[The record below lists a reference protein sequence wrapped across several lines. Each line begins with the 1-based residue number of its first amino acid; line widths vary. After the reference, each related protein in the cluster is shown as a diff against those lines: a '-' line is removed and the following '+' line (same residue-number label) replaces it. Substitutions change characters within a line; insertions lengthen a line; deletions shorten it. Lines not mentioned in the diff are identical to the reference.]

1 MLKKSKWR
9 FARGWI
15 MLLAAVLVAQ
25 SIYLSPVR
33 GEEGVEAAGTA
44 SEETTQADAA
54 AVADEGY
61 SFEAEAEGNAL
72 SGNAERKTCAEATQC
87 SGGAIVGGLW
97 AGSSL
102 TMNGIEVEE
111 GGVYTMTVHYISGD
125 PRSFELSV
133 NGGTSDHYD
142 LPRTADWGTLGTY
155 AIEIELQA
163 GSNTIAFD
171 DKGWYSPDIDRIVL
185 VQGADEPGGPITG
198 YEAEASD
205 NVRTGNASVSGCQPA
220 TGCSGGLKVGN
231 LWGGSTLQF
240 RDIAAEEAGI
250 YTLSISYVSGDPR
263 PVSIKVNDGQSE
275 NYALPKTADWDTL
288 GVFTVEVELQA
299 GMNTITFDDDGG
311 WSPDIDKIELAKAG
325 DPGEDPGPIDDIGLI
340 GGVIGS
346 SKHGSIKVSAHE
358 KGAVF
363 STKSY
368 SITYNTESGLAA
380 YAWDDQTIIK
390 GAYATA
396 QLDDQLLD
404 SRKYGEHVFKL
415 SEVAK
420 IKDGHGK
427 GVRIT
432 IENRSEGLPTMKQ
445 TYQLYEDLP
454 YFLVSQQIVGSE
466 ELSASD
472 IAPLVLNAAGGVD
485 IGSYGDNRVLITPF
499 DNDMWSR
506 YQARTINTPLNNNN
520 YVSSEMT
527 AIYDNVSRGGLVI
540 GSVTHDTWKTGIYW
554 SGSNDRL
561 NKLKVY
567 GGFTSQTS
575 THDTLPHGKVSGKTI
590 ASPQIAVGYYSDY
603 RSGLESYGQANAA
616 VAPPLKFDRGVPSGV
631 PVGWNSWGAYESSL
645 SYDKVISVSNFFKDN
660 LQKTFS
666 NKGTVYINMDSY
678 WDNLTEQQLRDA
690 VKVIRNNGQKAGIY
704 YGPFVYW
711 GDNMAQPVEGTDG
724 KYTYGDIILRD
735 ADGNPLPK
743 VDGAYAIDPT
753 HPGSKQR
760 VEYIF
765 KKFIDYG
772 FEYIKIDFLSHG
784 SFEGQHYDPQTQT
797 GIQAYNQGMAH
808 INKVLG
814 GRMFIS
820 ASIAPLFPSQY
831 AHARRIS
838 CDVDGSLGRTEYQL
852 NNLTYGWWQN
862 DTIYRYTDPDYMTL
876 AKGGSY
882 NAAQT
887 RVNAAAISGT
897 VYMSSD
903 DVNDPAAQELMK
915 SLLTNKHVNDI
926 ATIGKAFQPVEGN
939 TGSAAAD
946 VFIMKDKDDF
956 YIAIFNYSNEATV
969 KSVDLTRAFGV
980 KSTSKIQL
988 TDAWTGSKLEAKGS
1002 LQINMEAAQ
1011 SKLYKVSVKR

>member
-1 MLKKSKWR
+1 MVKNDKVR
-9 FARGWI
+9 FTRGWLV
-15 MLLAAVLVAQ
+15 LLAAVLLMQTV
-25 SIYLSPVR
+25 YLSPWKSADSN
-33 GEEGVEAAGTA
+33 VEAAAPTA
-44 SEETTQADAA
+44 EETQDLSAA
-54 AVADEGY
+54 LTSDGY
-61 SFEAEAEGNAL
+61 SFEAEAEGNVL
-72 SGNAERKTCAEATQC
+72 SGRAERKTCAEATGC
-87 SGGAIVGGLW
+87 SGGGVVGGLW
-97 AGSSL
+97 DSSSV
-102 TMNGIEVEE
+102 TMNGITVEE
-111 GGVYTMTVHYISGD
+111 AGIYTMTVHYISGD
-125 PRSFELSV
+125 PRSFAVSV
-133 NGGTSDHYD
+133 NGGAGDHYD
-142 LPRTADWGTLGTY
+142 LPRTADWETLGTY

-163 GSNTIAFD
+163 GSNTIRFD
-171 DKGWYSPDIDRIVL
+171 DEGGYSPDIDRIVL
-185 VQGADEPGGPITG
+185 SESGTGEPGGPATG
-198 YEAEASD
+198 YEAEAAV
-205 NVRTGNASVSGCQPA
+205 NVRTGNAAVSGCQPA

-250 YTLSISYVSGDPR
+250 YTLSVSYVSGDPR
-263 PVSIKVNDGQSE
+263 PVSIKVNKGQSE

-325 DPGEDPGPIDDIGLI
+325 GSGEDPGPIDDIGLI
-340 GGVIGS
+340 GAVIGS
-346 SKHGSIKVSAHE
+346 AKHGSIKVSAHE

-368 SITYNTESGLAA
+368 SITYNTESGLSA
-380 YAWDDQTIIK
+380 YAWGGKTLVK

-396 QLDDQLLD
+396 QLNEQLLD
-404 SRKYGEHVFKL
+404 SRKYGEHRFQL

-432 IENRSEGLPTMKQ
+432 VENRSEGLPTMKQ
-445 TYQLYEDLP
+445 TYQLYEDQP
-454 YFLVSQQIVGSE
+454 YFLVSQQIVSGTTV
-466 ELSASD
+466 SASD
-472 IAPLVLNAAGGVD
+472 IAPIVVNAKGGVD

-575 THDTLPHGKVSGKTI
+575 THDTLPHGQVSGKTI
-590 ASPQIAVGYYSDY
+590 TSPQIAVGYYTDY
-603 RSGLESYGQANAA
+603 RSGLTSYGQANAA

-645 SYDKVISVSNFFKDN
+645 SYDKVVSVSNFFKAN
-660 LQKTFS
+660 LQKSFS

-690 VKVIRNNGQKAGIY
+690 VKVIRKNGQKAGIY

-735 ADGNPLPK
+735 ANGNPLPK

-753 HPGSKQR
+753 HPGSKLR

-765 KKFIDYG
+765 QKFIDYG

-784 SFEGQHYDPQTQT
+784 SFEGQHYDPKAQT

-838 CDVDGSLGRTEYQL
+838 CDIDGSLGRTEYQL

-862 DTIYRYTDPDYMTL
+862 DTIYSYTDPDYMTL
-876 AKGGSY
+876 VKGGSY

-897 VYMSSD
+897 VFMSSD
-903 DVNDPAAQELMK
+903 DVNDPNAQQLMK
-915 SLLTNKHVNDI
+915 SLLTNKRVNDI

-946 VFIMKDKDDF
+946 VFVMKDKDES
-956 YIAIFNYSNEATV
+956 YIAVFNYTNEAAV
-969 KSVDLTRAFGV
+969 KSIDLTRALGV
-980 KSTSKIQL
+980 KTATKLQL
-988 TDAWTGSKLEAKGS
+988 TDAWTGAKLEAKGTLEVS
-1002 LQINMEAAQ
+1002 LEGAQ
-1011 SKLYKVSVKR
+1011 SKLYKVSR